1 MTVLKVTSD
10 TFRQDVLE
18 SEQPVVVDFYA
29 DWCGP
34 CHQIAPVLDALSQ
47 DHHGS
52 VRFAKVNID
61 EEPEIANAYRVS
73 SIPAVLLFD
82 GGAPTAWSLGP
93 KPGYVLERELGL
105 ARVAKRAKKR
115 SAAND
120 TDAGDQ
126 GARGFLGRIRARRG
140 SG

>member
-1 MTVLKVTSD
+1 MTIVQVTSD

-18 SEQPVVVDFYA
+18 SELPVVVDFYA

-34 CHQIAPVLDALSQ
+34 CHQIAPVLDALSE
-47 DHHGS
+47 DHDGS

-61 EEPEIANAYRVS
+61 EEPDIASAYRVS

-82 GGAPTAWSLGP
+82 GGVPTAWSLGP

-105 ARVAKRAKKR
+105 ARLVKKAKKR
-115 SAAND
+115 STSPD
-120 TDAGDQ
+120 GTGEDQ
-126 GARGFLGRIRARRG
+126 KSRGLFGRLRGRRG